1 MDCTL
6 PSTVF
11 LFHYATSPPYNNSIH
26 PQVCMIF
33 NAGELTL
40 VEYGSND
47 TLGSVRTEFMNPHL
61 IRYMVNST
69 REFLFAF

>member
-1 MDCTL
+1 MKQEKTGRGHL
-6 PSTVF
+6 NYSAPSP
-11 LFHYATSPPYNNSIH
+11 TSLHIASIL

-47 TLGSVRTEFMNPHL
+47 SLGSVRTEFMNPHL
-61 IRYMVNST
+61 IR
-69 REFLFAF
+69 